1 MSINLVK
8 LPKIE
13 NLKIPKKIFPTM
25 KTKSTISSLIIQIA
39 IFIRPIE
46 RRHSSPVK
54 PTSMKSKHHQGYLAL
69 RNQYKEREILKERA
83 QGLFSLLLIHLLTNL
98 IANNDVMDFI
108 DNNEKLQE
116 NKTSIKPHLSLT
128 PTKILHE
135 QLKEHSSPED
145 SIGSETPPPV
155 TNTLS
160 YEPSSFNDNNRVSI
174 NEDLQFNQKW
184 VYEPSDLEKPF
195 KEPKAAHTEQP
206 PHSAIIKKVGGVIE
220 ADPFSIWNSGIVF

>member
-1 MSINLVK
+1 M
-8 LPKIE
+8 
-13 NLKIPKKIFPTM
+13 
-25 KTKSTISSLIIQIA
+25 
-39 IFIRPIE
+39 FIRPIE

-83 QGLFSLLLIHLLTNL
+83 QGSFSFINSPLILLK
-98 IANNDVMDFI
+98 ANADAMDFI
-108 DNNEKLQE
+108 ENNEKIQE
-116 NKTSIKPHLSLT
+116 NKASILKPHLSLT

-160 YEPSSFNDNNRVSI
+160 YEPSSFNENNRASI
-174 NEDLQFNQKW
+174 QEDLQFNQKW
-184 VYEPSDLEKPF
+184 VYEPSDLPY
-195 KEPKAAHTEQP
+195 KEPKTAQIEQP

-220 ADPFSIWNSGIVF
+220 ADPFNMWNSGIIF